1 MWKFRNTHFPKLH
14 VENFEELV
22 RAFEPIQFSLFPTS
36 CPHPTQPLPPPPSSP
51 SPRTLK
57 AQLSKRNKTTECYR
71 WRCCLLCSRLLLLL
85 APLLI
90 LHRCCCRRRRCRH
103 HRCRLYSEWL
113 STPTTARETIPASD
127 YDEKQKQ
134 VEEVKSK
141 ERSRQVKK
149 SVLLFLLVS
158 EQQQQQA
165 TWLIV

>member
-1 MWKFRNTHFPKLH
+1 MVTRLEAANRFSLRLWWSHLSDHNSKLWPTAPDEHRSFLWVFTSLYLRTKEPSDSFRKLGSTICFVETKNGYCFDL
-14 VENFEELV
+14 VENPSAV
-22 RAFEPIQFSLFPTS
+22 S
-36 CPHPTQPLPPPPSSP
+36 PLPLC
-51 SPRTLK
+51 R
-57 AQLSKRNKTTECYR
+57 
-71 WRCCLLCSRLLLLL
+71 RCR
-85 APLLI
+85 
-90 LHRCCCRRRRCRH
+90 RRRRRCRH